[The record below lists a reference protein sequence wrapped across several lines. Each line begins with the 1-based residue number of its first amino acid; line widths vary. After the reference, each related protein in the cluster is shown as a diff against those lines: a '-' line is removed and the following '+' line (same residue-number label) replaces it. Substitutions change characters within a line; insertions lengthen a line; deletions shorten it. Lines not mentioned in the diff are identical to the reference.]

1 MLSSRNLYSLPERAE
16 GLSSGTFLFSSGACG
31 GLVTSSISPSSGVSR
46 SSRALV
52 RNMAKR
58 LLTVCANLDTTRGQ
72 LEEQDEQAENFECLN
87 RLVADLY
94 SEQGIEPLTPREVRR
109 IVENEAIIFDEPT
122 TTTE

>member
-1 MLSSRNLYSLPERAE
+1 
-16 GLSSGTFLFSSGACG
+16 
-31 GLVTSSISPSSGVSR
+31 
-46 SSRALV
+46 
-52 RNMAKR
+52 MAKR